1 MGKNDFDID
10 FDFDEE
16 YNFDPKAFLGTDEY
30 NDNIDLD
37 AFSDEELGLTYQKK
51 AAKAAKEEDFDLED
65 DLDADEF
72 LNMGSEETTAQEE
85 EPEPE
90 ILTRKAQASR
100 DENAEEKFVEDP
112 ELSEDAESEEIAM
125 NENMD

>member
-30 NDNIDLD
+30 DTNIDLN

-51 AAKAAKEEDFDLED
+51 ADRAARKDDFDLDD
-65 DLDADEF
+65 DLDLDEF
-72 LNMGSEETTAQEE
+72 LSMGDEDATEEEEDEEVEE
-85 EPEPE
+85 EPEEAPE
-90 ILTRKAQASR
+90 ETAVS
-100 DENAEEKFVEDP
+100 
-112 ELSEDAESEEIAM
+112 
-125 NENMD
+125 

>member
-30 NDNIDLD
+30 DDNIDLN

-51 AAKAAKEEDFDLED
+51 ADKAAREEDFDLDD
-65 DLDADEF
+65 DLDMDEF
-72 LNMGSEETTAQEE
+72 LNMGREEKTEEAPEEDTLTAEAE
-85 EPEPE
+85 EP
-90 ILTRKAQASR
+90 
-100 DENAEEKFVEDP
+100 V
-112 ELSEDAESEEIAM
+112 EEIPGRAGGF
-125 NENMD
+125 